1 MQVKIFSANELH
13 TALAMANRKLGPDVI
28 ILERTSTRDS
38 AGKKIWHVHAAIDDP
53 APAPRPVNEP
63 PSRIQT
69 SMARLESIIDGLER
83 NESGRLR
90 ENIRDEAVRQAFD
103 RLCSLGATAGNAM
116 AIAEDLSNNKPI
128 ETKLLRWGAQL
139 EPDQR
144 QEAVVLF
151 GPSGA
156 GKTSMAAKL
165 ATHFKLQAVDAAFL
179 SLDTDR
185 MCGLNSLQIYA
196 DALHIPCIPIRQAE
210 DIKTGLKKAGNARLL
225 ILDTEG
231 WSSRHPSAIKKLTET
246 LRLFPSTRRFIVM
259 PANIDESDAM
269 DLLNQSWRLNPT
281 DLVISKLDETGRP
294 GKLLNLAIAS
304 GLALSYCS
312 SGMEVPDD
320 MGWLTPESLTS
331 VISAPN
337 PNSPGGSRE
346 QII

>member
-1 MQVKIFSANELH
+1 
-13 TALAMANRKLGPDVI
+13 MASRKLGPDAI

-38 AGKKIWHVHAAIDDP
+38 TGKKIWHVHAAIDDP
-53 APAPRPVNEP
+53 APPQPAKEP
-63 PSRIQT
+63 PNRIQT
-69 SMARLESIIDGLER
+69 AMTRLESIVDGLER

-90 ENIRDEAVRQAFD
+90 ENIRDTAIRQAFD
-103 RLCSLGATAGNAM
+103 HLRALGVTAGNAM
-116 AIAEDLSNNKPI
+116 AIAEDFSRNKPI
-128 ETKLLRWGAQL
+128 GTRLLQWGAQL
-139 EPDQR
+139 DPGQQ

-165 ATHFKLQAVDAAFL
+165 ATHFKLHGVDIAFL
-179 SLDTDR
+179 SLDTER
-185 MCGLNSLQIYA
+185 ICGMSSLKTYA
-196 DALHIPCIPIRQAE
+196 DALDIPCIPVRKAA
-210 DIKTGLKKAGNARLL
+210 DIKAGIDKACNARLL

-231 WSSRHPSAIKKLTET
+231 WSSRRPSAVKKLTES

-269 DLLNQSWRLNPT
+269 DLLNQSWPLKPT

-304 GLALSYCS
+304 GLSLSYCS

-320 MGWLTPESLTS
+320 MGWLTPESLAA
-331 VISAPN
+331 VISIN
-337 PNSPGGSRE
+337 PGLNRGSHE
-346 QII
+346 YIG